1 MSFQLIIKNS
11 RLLNHLRHMKFVTR
25 PAPNKLTPAPNPHKM
40 MQRMAIDR
48 ATCHQNQD

>member
-1 MSFQLIIKNS
+1 
-11 RLLNHLRHMKFVTR
+11 MKFVTR

-48 ATCHQNQD
+48 ATCLSKSGLKAHSDSFVET

>member
-1 MSFQLIIKNS
+1 
-11 RLLNHLRHMKFVTR
+11 MKFVTR

-48 ATCHQNQD
+48 AACLSKSGLKAHSDSFVET